1 MTNGNYGA
9 IFGVIENRAL
19 GACLRMKNLVI
30 ASEYRKLRLL
40 HILFTAEQNYTKKEL
55 AALLHCSIKTLDSD
69 IKSLQEIFDPAIARV
84 HEDEFYV
91 LLDVGEQINFS
102 YLYAM
107 TVSSS
112 YMYLISKDIF
122 TGKRQNL
129 TDWAEA
135 NFSSLPT
142 MYRRVR
148 QIDTY
153 LAESRLVL
161 ETTPLDIKGTE
172 IRLRFYYFQIYSRSY
187 PYTKWPFPEIP
198 YARVNDF
205 IKTVESC
212 FGIYFSLSARINY
225 AIAIAVCLE
234 RVKQGYHYTM
244 TQADLHSWKSIADA
258 QREFHPVDYSI
269 LGDIVGFPLSKQ
281 ECYINV
287 LMCFWTK
294 FSYVDEGQAEVRV
307 KNSKL
312 VNPPKYELAQDL
324 VKLLEE
330 YQIHNSTHILA
341 ETIDFLTRFLFIDK
355 MNNLPEVPYT
365 HIAPDKHALS
375 QKIRTVLNS
384 FETNPNHRYIR
395 SNKAMMIHYL
405 TDFYNIVIQQ
415 EQQYRILHV
424 KIVSENGYFWEEYLR
439 TELRK
444 RYSEEQIIICDEL
457 HSHEHMQHIDL
468 IISDFPFYE
477 ETGIT
482 ADTLVWNMPPVKKD
496 FEQLDLFLSKKNER
510 FAE

>member
-1 MTNGNYGA
+1 
-9 IFGVIENRAL
+9 
-19 GACLRMKNLVI
+19 MKNLVI

-55 AALLHCSIKTLDSD
+55 AGLLHCSIKTLDSD
-69 IKSLQEIFDPAIARV
+69 IKSLQEIFDPAIAYV
-84 HEDEFYV
+84 HEDEYFV
-91 LLDVGEQINFS
+91 LFDVGEQVNFS

-107 TVSSS
+107 TVSNS

-122 TGKRQNL
+122 AGKRQNL
-129 TDWAEA
+129 TDWAEE

-244 TQADLHSWKSIADA
+244 TQADLHSWKSIAEA

-269 LGDIVGFPLSKQ
+269 LEDIIGFEMSKD
-281 ECYINV
+281 EHYVNV

-294 FSYVDEGQAEVRV
+294 FSYVDEGQANVRV
-307 KNSKL
+307 KHSQ
-312 VNPPKYELAQDL
+312 VINPHKYALAVDL
-324 VKLLEE
+324 VKLLEG
-330 YQIHNSTHILA
+330 YHIHPSHPILA

-355 MNNLPEVPYT
+355 INILPEIPYM
-365 HIAPDKHALS
+365 HVAPDKNALS
-375 QKIRTVLNS
+375 QKIRTVLNGY
-384 FETNPNHRYIR
+384 EADPNHRYIR
-395 SNKAMMIHYL
+395 SNKAMMVNYL
-405 TDFYNIVIQQ
+405 TDFYNIIIQQ

-424 KIVSENGYFWEEYLR
+424 KIVSENGYFWEEFLR
-439 TELRK
+439 GELRK

-477 ETGIT
+477 ETGVE
-482 ADTLVWNMPPVKKD
+482 AELLVWNMPPGRKD
-496 FEQLDLFLSKKNER
+496 FEQLDLILGRER
-510 FAE
+510 G

>member
-1 MTNGNYGA
+1 MTNINYGA
-9 IFGVIENRAL
+9 ILSILESRAL
-19 GACLRMKNLVI
+19 GACLVMKNLVI

-40 HILFTAEQNYTKKEL
+40 HILFTAEQDYTKKEL
-55 AALLHCSIKTLDSD
+55 AGLLHCSIKTLETD
-69 IKSLQEIFDPAIARV
+69 IKGLQEIFDPAIAYV
-84 HEDEFYV
+84 HEDEYHV
-91 LLDVGEQINFS
+91 LLDVGEQVNFS

-107 TVSSS
+107 AVSNS

-122 TGKRQNL
+122 SGKRQNL
-129 TDWAEA
+129 SDWAED

-142 MYRRVR
+142 MYRRMR

-161 ETTPLDIKGTE
+161 ETTPLDIKGSE

-198 YARVNDF
+198 YLQVNEF
-205 IKTVESC
+205 IKTVERC
-212 FGIYFSLSARINY
+212 FGIYFSLPARINY

-234 RVKQGYHYTM
+234 RLKQGYHYKM
-244 TQADLHSWKSIADA
+244 SVEDLNSWKSIAEA

-269 LGDIVGFPLSKQ
+269 LDNIIGFPLPKH

-294 FSYVDEGQAEVRV
+294 FSYVDEGQASIRV
-307 KNSKL
+307 KHSQI
-312 VNPPKYELAQDL
+312 VNPHKYELANDL
-324 VKLLEE
+324 VKILED
-330 YQIHNSTHILA
+330 YQIHNSTHIAA

-355 MNNLPEVPYT
+355 MNILPEVPYA
-365 HIAPDKHALS
+365 HVAPDKHELS
-375 QKIRTVLNS
+375 KKIRSVLNTY
-384 FETNPNHRYIR
+384 ETNPNHHYIR

-405 TDFYNIVIQQ
+405 TDFYNTVIQQ

-444 RYSEEQIIICDEL
+444 RYSDEQIIICDEL

-482 ADTLVWNMPPVKKD
+482 SDILVWNMPPAKKD
-496 FEQLDLFLSKKNER
+496 YEQLNIFLKRKNDA
-510 FAE
+510 FPN

>member
-1 MTNGNYGA
+1 
-9 IFGVIENRAL
+9 
-19 GACLRMKNLVI
+19 MKNLVI

-40 HILFTAEQNYTKKEL
+40 HLLYTAERNYSKKEL
-55 AALLHCSIKTLDSD
+55 ANKLHCSIKTLDTD
-69 IKSLQEIFDPAIARV
+69 INALQELFDPAIAYV
-84 HEDEFYV
+84 HEDEYHV

-107 TVSSS
+107 TVSNS

-122 TGKRQNL
+122 SGKRQNL
-129 TDWAEA
+129 NDWAEE

-142 MYRRVR
+142 TYRRLR

-198 YARVNDF
+198 YAQVNAF
-205 IKTVESC
+205 IETVERC

-225 AIAIAVCLE
+225 AIAIAICLS
-234 RVKQGYHYTM
+234 RFKQGYAFSM
-244 TQADLHSWKSIADA
+244 SESDMESWKSIAEA
-258 QREFHPVDYSI
+258 QREFHPIDYTV
-269 LGDIVGFPLSKQ
+269 LEDIIGSELPIHERYV
-281 ECYINV
+281 NV

-294 FSYVDEGQAEVRV
+294 FSYVDEGQANVRV
-307 KNSKL
+307 KYSKRI
-312 VNPPKYELAQDL
+312 NPSKYQLAEDL
-324 VKLLEE
+324 MKLLSE
-330 YQIHNSTHILA
+330 YQIHNSQQILA

-355 MNNLPEVPYT
+355 MNILPAIPYT
-365 HIAPDKHALS
+365 HVAPDKNELS
-375 QKIRTVLNS
+375 QQIRQILNS
-384 FETNPNHRYIR
+384 YETNPNHAYIR

-405 TDFYNIVIQQ
+405 TDFYNVIIQQ
-415 EQQYRILHV
+415 EQKYQILHV
-424 KIVSENGYFWEEYLR
+424 KIVSENGYFWEEFLR
-439 TELRK
+439 TELRR

-477 ETGIT
+477 ETGID
-482 ADTLVWNMPPVKKD
+482 ADLLVWNMPPAKKD
-496 FEQLDLFLSKKNER
+496 FEQLDQLLTNRS
-510 FAE
+510 